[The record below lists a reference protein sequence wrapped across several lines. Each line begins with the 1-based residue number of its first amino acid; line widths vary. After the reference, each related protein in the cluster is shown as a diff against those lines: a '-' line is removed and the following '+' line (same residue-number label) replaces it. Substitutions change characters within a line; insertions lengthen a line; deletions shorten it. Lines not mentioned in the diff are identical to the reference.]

1 MGDVDFSEPAFVERL
16 RKRDQAALAELV
28 DAYLPQLLHAGRG
41 MGFSK
46 EEAEDLVQSVF
57 TALIESVGRFQG
69 RSHIR
74 TFLFGIFYNKVSEHL
89 REKQKAQQFDPID
102 EAMESRFDARGDWRQ
117 PRVDIEKQLLA
128 QEIGEIIQECL
139 ETIPQAQRIA
149 FYLRE
154 IEEMKTPEICKK
166 MGITATNLGVLLFRA
181 RNRLC
186 LCVEQKGVKGVE
198 PCTPAKK

>member
-1 MGDVDFSEPAFVERL
+1 MAHTDFSDSAFLERL

-41 MGFSK
+41 MGFSR

-57 TALIESVGRFQG
+57 PALIESVGRFQG

-74 TFLFGIFYNKVSEHL
+74 TFLFGVFYNKVAEHL
-89 REKQKAQQFDPID
+89 REKQRTQRFDPID
-102 EAMESRFDARGDWRQ
+102 PIDEVMESRFDARGNCRQ
-117 PRVDIEKQLLA
+117 PGVDIEKQLLG
-128 QEIGEIIQECL
+128 QEIREIIQECL
-139 ETIPQAQRIA
+139 QTIPRAQRIA

-181 RNRLC
+181 RKGLC
-186 LCVEQKGVKGVE
+186 LCVEQKGIR
-198 PCTPAKK
+198 